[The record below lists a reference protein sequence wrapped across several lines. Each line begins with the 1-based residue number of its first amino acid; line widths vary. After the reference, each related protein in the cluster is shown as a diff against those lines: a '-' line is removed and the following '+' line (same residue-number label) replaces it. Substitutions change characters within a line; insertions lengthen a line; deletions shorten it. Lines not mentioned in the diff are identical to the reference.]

1 MASKIMIINH
11 GGAFM
16 TDALETSLHKCGIV
30 TVSVEPVIEKIE
42 HEKDDSDMIILFAGD
57 YVFDMTDVLVYLKD
71 LCTGDEKALC
81 VIGYSKEIAAIE
93 ETVPKSVVTHEFLR
107 PFEMKTLTEQLQ
119 KIVAAEEERRKGKH
133 ILLVD
138 DDLTFLKMMQAWLS
152 MKYRITA
159 VRSGMQAITYIANH
173 TPDLIL
179 LDYDMPVIQ
188 GPQILEMIKSEA
200 GSSRI
205 PVIFLTGKSDKES
218 VMNVMKLHPDGYLL
232 KTMTKEQIA
241 EAISDFFTTKKWKN
255 AN

>member
-1 MASKIMIINH
+1 MASKVMIINH

-16 TDALETSLHKCGIV
+16 TDALETSLHKSGIV
-30 TVSVEPVIEKIE
+30 TVTVEPVIEAIE
-42 HEKDDSDMIILFAGD
+42 HEKNDSDVVILFTGE
-57 YVFDMTDVLVYLKD
+57 YVFDMPDVLMYLKD
-71 LCTGDEKALC
+71 LCTGDEKSLC
-81 VIGYSKEIAAIE
+81 VIGYAKEIAAVGESI
-93 ETVPKSVVTHEFLR
+93 PKSVITKEFQR
-107 PFEMKTLTEQLQ
+107 PFEMKVLTEQLCGIIA
-119 KIVAAEEERRKGKH
+119 KEEERRKGRH

-188 GPQILEMIKSEA
+188 GPQILEMIKSESN
-200 GSSRI
+200 SSRI

-218 VMNVMKLHPDGYLL
+218 VMNVMKLRPDGYLL
-232 KTMTKEQIA
+232 KSMSKEQIA
-241 EAISDFFTTKKWKN
+241 ESIDSFFATKKWKN

>member
-16 TDALETSLHKCGIV
+16 TDALETALHKCGLA
-30 TVSVEPVIEKIE
+30 TVSVEPVIEQIE
-42 HEKDDSDMIILFAGD
+42 HEKDESDIVILFAGD
-57 YVFDMTDVLVYLKD
+57 FVFDMPEVLVYLKD
-71 LCTGDEKALC
+71 ICTNDEKPFC
-81 VIGYSKEIAAIE
+81 IIGYNKEITAVV
-93 ETVPKSVVTHEFLR
+93 ETIPRSVITREFQR
-107 PFEMKTLTEQLQ
+107 PFEMKVLTEQLRS
-119 KIVAAEEERRKGKH
+119 IVSKEEERRKGKH

-188 GPQILEMIKSEA
+188 GPQILEMIKSESS
-200 GSSRI
+200 SSRI
-205 PVIFLTGKSDKES
+205 PVIFLTGKSDSES
-218 VMNVMKLHPDGYLL
+218 VMNVMKLRPDGYLL
-232 KTMTKEQIA
+232 KSMSKEQIA
-241 EAISDFFTTKKWKN
+241 ESIDTFFTTKKWKN
-255 AN
+255 AK

>member
-1 MASKIMIINH
+1 MASKVMIINH

-30 TVSVEPVIEKIE
+30 TVTVEPVIEQIE
-42 HEKDDSDMIILFAGD
+42 HEKNDTDIVILFAGD
-57 YVFDMTDVLVYLKD
+57 FVFAMPEVLVYLKD
-71 LCTGDEKALC
+71 LCTGDDKALC
-81 VIGYSKEIAAIE
+81 VIGYNKEITAIE
-93 ETVPKSVVTHEFLR
+93 ESVPKSVITHEFQR
-107 PFEMKTLTEQLQ
+107 PFEMKTLTEEFQ
-119 KIVAAEEERRKGKH
+119 KIAAKEEERRKGKH

-205 PVIFLTGKSDKES
+205 PVIFLTGKSDKDS
-218 VMNVMKLHPDGYLL
+218 VMNVMKLHPEGYLL
-232 KTMTKEQIA
+232 KSMSKEQIA
-241 EAISDFFTTKKWKN
+241 ESIDSFFTTKKWKN
-255 AN
+255 A

>member
-1 MASKIMIINH
+1 MIINH

-16 TDALETSLHKCGIV
+16 TDALETALHKCGIV
-30 TVSVEPVIEKIE
+30 TVSVEPVIEQIDC
-42 HEKDDSDMIILFAGD
+42 EKNDSDIIILFAGD
-57 YVFDMTDVLVYLKD
+57 FVFDMPEVLVYLKD
-71 LCTGDEKALC
+71 ICTGDEKPFC
-81 VIGYSKEIAAIE
+81 IIGYNKEITAIE
-93 ETVPKSVVTHEFLR
+93 ESIPKSVITQEFQR

-119 KIVAAEEERRKGKH
+119 KIVAKEEERRKGKH

-152 MKYRITA
+152 MKYRITP

-188 GPQILEMIKSEA
+188 GPQLLEMIKSEA

-232 KTMTKEQIA
+232 KSMSKEQIA
-241 EAISDFFTTKKWKN
+241 EAIDTFFTTKKWQN
-255 AN
+255 AK

>member
-1 MASKIMIINH
+1 
-11 GGAFM
+11 M
-16 TDALETSLHKCGIV
+16 TDALETALHKAGIATV
-30 TVSVEPVIEKIE
+30 TVEPVIEQIDR
-42 HEKDDSDMIILFAGD
+42 EKDDTDIVIIFAGD
-57 YVFDMTDVLVYLKD
+57 FVFDTADVQVYVKD
-71 LCTGDEKALC
+71 ICVGDEKVLC
-81 VIGYSKEIAAIE
+81 VIGYNKEITAVE
-93 ETVPKSVVTHEFLR
+93 ENIPKSVIAHEFQR
-107 PFEMKTLTEQLQ
+107 PFEMKELIEQLRT
-119 KIVAAEEERRKGKH
+119 VAAKEEERKKGKH

-232 KTMTKEQIA
+232 KSMSKEQIA
-241 EAISDFFTTKKWKN
+241 ESIDNFFVSKKWKN
-255 AN
+255 AT